1 MLDKWISNAS
11 GFLLVFAINDLETF
25 NSLKNIIARIKNNEA
40 DNLPFVLVG
49 NKIDLIHKREVS
61 AQQANELAK
70 SIKAKYIETSALKDE
85 DGKVK
90 QAFQVCAEMIF
101 SMQKDKGDN
110 GKGCCCNII

>member
-11 GFLLVFAINDLETF
+11 GFLLVFAINDLVTF
-25 NSLKNIIARIKNNEA
+25 NSLKNIIARIKKNEA

-61 AQQANELAK
+61 AQLANELAK

-90 QAFQVCAEMIF
+90 QAFQECAEMIF
-101 SMQKDKGDN
+101 SMQKDKGGN